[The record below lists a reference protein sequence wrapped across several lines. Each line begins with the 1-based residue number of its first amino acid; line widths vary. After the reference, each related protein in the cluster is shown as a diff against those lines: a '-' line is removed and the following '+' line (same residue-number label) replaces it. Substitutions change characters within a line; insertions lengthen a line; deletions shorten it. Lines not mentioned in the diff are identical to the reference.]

1 MDTRSKRKAE
11 EQPDISVK
19 QQKPDPNDQKALQRR
34 KNAEKFRKWRAKQKL
49 DPIKYQKMK
58 ENDKERKKKFRK
70 EQKEAAQVTKENRRV
85 ENEKA

>member
-34 KNAEKFRKWRAKQKL
+34 KNAEKLRKWRAKQKL

-58 ENDKERKKKFRK
+58 ENDKERKKKF
-70 EQKEAAQVTKENRRV
+70 
-85 ENEKA
+85 